1 MNGPS
6 DNKLF
11 LESFDFIKDLAIEN
25 PGESSVLK
33 LSFEQKVM
41 DHRATDFLPFFGTDI
56 GKFKGH
62 YEITSKCSK
71 YQFISQRDMHPFIS
85 ICIKNSVNLSFIN
98 FSSKFKKKCH

>member
-1 MNGPS
+1 MNSNTTAGINVDNMTNTAEFKNNS
-6 DNKLF
+6 DNALF

-56 GKFKGH
+56 G
-62 YEITSKCSK
+62 
-71 YQFISQRDMHPFIS
+71 R
-85 ICIKNSVNLSFIN
+85 
-98 FSSKFKKKCH
+98 

>member
-56 GKFKGH
+56 GKSIMKLLPNA
-62 YEITSKCSK
+62 
-71 YQFISQRDMHPFIS
+71 QNPNSQRDIHPFIS
-85 ICIKNSVNLSFIN
+85 ICIKYSVNLSFIN
-98 FSSKFKKKCH
+98 FRSKFKKTCH